1 MNILFGWAG
10 GDASSIASIDH
21 SINVENALFT
31 TVQVVFSPLQRNPP
45 LVLTHGR
52 SPFFYFRSLA
62 QLLGGVLMIECMS

>member
-10 GDASSIASIDH
+10 EDASSIASIDL

-45 LVLTHGR
+45 LVLTHER
-52 SPFFYFRSLA
+52 PPFFTFGA
-62 QLLGGVLMIECMS
+62 LLNWWAAS